1 MKMEGHVIP
10 VPPWPIDHQEVDAR
24 FPSVFYS
31 DPHIVPDPSVRFPQS
46 VLPFPI
52 LAEDHSDL
60 EIEVLVSS
68 LRPGLVDVELLAPP
82 DWEVTP
88 KRQDVMIQVP
98 GDEYPMTFLLRSAP
112 AQGGEGGWEVTPLQ
126 PMIIEARAF
135 HSGEADTSRAG
146 YLKIEYPHIRPG
158 VLLQQARVQ
167 VVPFACEVTD
177 DVRVGYIEGAGDRVF
192 EAMERIGVTAEL
204 LSPDEL
210 LDEPLDD
217 FDVIVTGIR
226 AYKVREDLKSA
237 HPRLLE
243 WVEKGGTLLVQY
255 NKFEFNAE
263 SEESSPFAPFP
274 GTLVG
279 RRRVTVEESPV
290 VVRDPLHPVF
300 VEPNRITDSDWQ
312 GWVQERGL
320 YFLDF
325 TDPRYQDLLELEDPW
340 PYNTGPQ
347 KGSLVYAPLGDGE
360 WVYVGVGLFRQ
371 LPAAVPGAY
380 RLLANLIALG
390 KD

>member
-1 MKMEGHVIP
+1 
-10 VPPWPIDHQEVDAR
+10 
-24 FPSVFYS
+24 
-31 DPHIVPDPSVRFPQS
+31 
-46 VLPFPI
+46 
-52 LAEDHSDL
+52 
-60 EIEVLVSS
+60 
-68 LRPGLVDVELLAPP
+68 
-82 DWEVTP
+82 
-88 KRQDVMIQVP
+88 
-98 GDEYPMTFLLRSAP
+98 
-112 AQGGEGGWEVTPLQ
+112 VTPLQ
-126 PMIIEARAF
+126 PVTVEARAF
-135 HSGEADTSRAG
+135 HSGEADTSHTG

-158 VLLQQARVQ
+158 ALLQEARVQ
-167 VVPFACEVTD
+167 VVPFACQVVD
-177 DVRVGYIEGAGDRVF
+177 DVRVGYVEGAGDRVL
-192 EAMERIGVTAEL
+192 EAMERIGLVAEL
-204 LSPDEL
+204 LGPDEL

-237 HPRLLE
+237 HARLLE
-243 WVEKGGTLLVQY
+243 WIEKGGTLLVQY

-263 SEESSPFAPFP
+263 NEESSPFAPFP

-300 VEPNRITDSDWQ
+300 VEPNQITEADWQ

-340 PYNTGPQ
+340 PYNDGPQ
-347 KGSLVYAPLGDGE
+347 GGSLVYAPLGGGE